1 MDDEQLSEKPD
12 LTLGYLKKQDLYTLS
27 VGDLEERIE
36 ALKTEIARCEAAM
49 KDRGSSRSE
58 AEKLFKL

>member
-1 MDDEQLSEKPD
+1 MDDEPLNERPD

-27 VGDLEERIE
+27 VSDLEERIE
-36 ALKTEIARCEAAM
+36 ALKVEITRCEAAL
-49 KDRGSSRSE
+49 KDRGSSKSE

>member
-1 MDDEQLSEKPD
+1 MDDEPLNEQPD

-36 ALKTEIARCEAAM
+36 ALKAEITRCEAALG
-49 KDRGSSRSE
+49 DRGSSLSE
-58 AEKLFKL
+58 AEKLFKI